1 MGIGAAIEQLALR
14 VPRLTHLA
22 LWSAA
27 RIELRRR
34 RDPHWLFLRLARQ
47 IDYRAP
53 VLARLGNGMKMQV
66 PWIDV
71 AGREIYE
78 KGWYEPETVQIL
90 SGLLKPGMVVLDIG
104 ASIGQYTLLAAG
116 IVGTSGKVYAF
127 EPDPVTYQWLSG
139 NVKRNNLANVTT
151 NQLALGEEPGML
163 DLYIGSP
170 ENIGTTSLR
179 PQYNH
184 SGRSARV
191 EVLPLDSYLERAGV
205 QRVDFI
211 KIDVEGAESL
221 VLKGAPMLL
230 AKRPSIIIEF
240 EESNQKR
247 FGSSCAELARVLL
260 QNGYKLESI
269 LDGKRAPYD
278 PAHADQHYTFNV
290 LATSP

>member
-78 KGWYEPETVQIL
+78 TGWYEPETVQIL
-90 SGLLKPGMVVLDIG
+90 SALLRPGMVVLDVG
-104 ASIGQYTLLAAG
+104 ASIGQYTLLASG
-116 IVGTSGKVYAF
+116 IVGATGKVHAF

-139 NVKRNNLANVTT
+139 NVKRNNLENVTT
-151 NQLALGEEPGML
+151 NQLALGGEPGAL

-191 EVLPLDSYLERAGV
+191 DVLPLDDYLERAGV
-205 QRVDFI
+205 DRVDFI

-221 VLKGAPMLL
+221 VFKGAKKLL
-230 AKRPSIIIEF
+230 AKRPTMIIEF
-240 EESNQKR
+240 EEGNQKR
-247 FGSSCAELARVLL
+247 FDTSCAELARILL
-260 QNGYKLESI
+260 ENGYKLESI
-269 LDGKRAPYD
+269 LDGKRVPYD
-278 PAHADQHYTFNV
+278 AAHPAQHYTFNV
-290 LATSP
+290 LGTSP

>member
-1 MGIGAAIEQLALR
+1 MGIGSAIERLALR

-22 LWSAA
+22 LWGAA

-34 RDPHWLFLRLARQ
+34 RDPHWLFLRLATQ

-53 VLARLGNGMKMQV
+53 ILARLGNGMAMQV

-90 SGLLKPGMVVLDIG
+90 SSLLRPGMVFLDVG
-104 ASIGQYTLLAAG
+104 ASIGQYTLLASG
-116 IVGTSGKVYAF
+116 IVGVTGKVHAF
-127 EPDPVTYQWLSG
+127 EPDPVSFQWLCG
-139 NVKRNNLANVTT
+139 NVKRNDLGNVTT
-151 NQLALGEEPGML
+151 VQLALGEQAGSLE
-163 DLYIGSP
+163 LYIGSP

-191 EVLPLDSYLERAGV
+191 DVLPLDSYLERAGLE
-205 QRVDFI
+205 RVDVI

-221 VLKGAPMLL
+221 VFRGADKLL
-230 AKRPSIIIEF
+230 AKRPTMVIEF
-240 EESNQKR
+240 EEGNQKR
-247 FGSSCAELARVLL
+247 FGSSCAELARILL
-260 QNGYKLESI
+260 EKGYQLESI
-269 LDGKRAPYD
+269 VEGKRVPYD
-278 PAHADQHYTFNV
+278 AGHASKYYTFNV
-290 LATSP
+290 VATGA

>member
-1 MGIGAAIEQLALR
+1 MGIGSAIEQLALR

-22 LWSAA
+22 LWGAA

-34 RDPHWLFLRLARQ
+34 REPHWLFLRLARQ

-53 VLARLGNGMKMQV
+53 VLANLGNGMKMQV

-90 SGLLKPGMVVLDIG
+90 SGLLRPGMVVLDVG

-116 IVGTSGKVYAF
+116 IVGAGGKVHSF

-139 NVKRNNLANVTT
+139 NVKRNNLTNVTT
-151 NQLALGEEPGML
+151 NQLALGGEPGSL
-163 DLYIGSP
+163 QLYIGSP

-184 SGRSARV
+184 SGRSVSV
-191 EVLPLDSYLERAGV
+191 EVLPLDTYLERAGIE
-205 QRVDFI
+205 RVDFI
-211 KIDVEGAESL
+211 KIDVEGAESM
-221 VLKGAPMLL
+221 VFKGATKLL
-230 AKRPSIIIEF
+230 AKRPTIIIEF
-240 EESNQKR
+240 EETNQKR
-247 FGSSCAELARVLL
+247 FGTSCAELARVLIE
-260 QNGYKLESI
+260 NGYKLESI
-269 LDGKRAPYD
+269 LDGKRVPYD
-278 PAHADQHYTFNV
+278 AAHPSQHYTFNV
-290 LATSP
+290 LATAP